1 MLRKHI
7 AVDLGTANTLV
18 FVQSQGIV
26 INEPSVVAV
35 DTINERVIAVGKEA
49 KDYIGKTPQR
59 ISTIRPL
66 RDGVIADFDAAQALI
81 ATFLKKVIG
90 SWPIKPDV
98 VICVPTNITDVERRA
113 VAEAATKAG
122 ARNVKLIEEP
132 VAAAVGAGLPV
143 LDPVGSMVVDIGGGT
158 TDIAVITLG
167 SMACSTSLKLAGD
180 ALTAAVQRFVR
191 EKYQIVVGE
200 NMAERIKIA
209 LGSVAPLPVPLSF
222 EVSGKDLATAS
233 PRTIAL
239 SDTDTREAFQPITE
253 KLVSAVMGIL
263 EVTPP
268 ELGADIMRHVAD
280 RGRSLAERLCR
291 PHHQGYTHSRVCGFR
306 SADHGTARRGHH
318 TGRSR
323 KVQGFIDRVL
333 TRGPRCF
340 QRQPVWIAQ
349 SNAGL
354 NKSGNVSVIPSSS
367 SRSRKC
373 PSGNETGGKPPGSSA
388 MNSVSETVSP
398 AGLKAAETATPEGT
412 LDRPNV
418 SRTARSTASS
428 LASPERTN
436 VSAEMSHVSMPSS
449 DIRLRTNALPRLSH
463 RTAQTAF
470 LRKGKA
476 SEEGAISR
484 GRSRSSTYSI
494 NGSSFSH
501 GSGTIV

>member
-143 LDPVGSMVVDIGGGT
+143 LAPVGSMVVDIGGGT

-180 ALTAAVQRFVR
+180 ALTAAVQRFVQ

-200 NMAERIKIA
+200 W
-209 LGSVAPLPVPLSF
+209 L
-222 EVSGKDLATAS
+222 
-233 PRTIAL
+233 
-239 SDTDTREAFQPITE
+239 
-253 KLVSAVMGIL
+253 
-263 EVTPP
+263 
-268 ELGADIMRHVAD
+268 
-280 RGRSLAERLCR
+280 
-291 PHHQGYTHSRVCGFR
+291 
-306 SADHGTARRGHH
+306 
-318 TGRSR
+318 
-323 KVQGFIDRVL
+323 
-333 TRGPRCF
+333 
-340 QRQPVWIAQ
+340 
-349 SNAGL
+349 
-354 NKSGNVSVIPSSS
+354 
-367 SRSRKC
+367 
-373 PSGNETGGKPPGSSA
+373 
-388 MNSVSETVSP
+388 SVSKSP
-398 AGLKAAETATPEGT
+398 SAPSRPFPYRCHSKSRARISQPRAPGLLPFPIRILVRHFNPSPKSLSARSWGYWKS
-412 LDRPNV
+412 LRPNWGPT
-418 SRTARSTASS
+418 SCA
-428 LASPERTN
+428 
-436 VSAEMSHVSMPSS
+436 
-449 DIRLRTNALPRLSH
+449 
-463 RTAQTAF
+463 
-470 LRKGKA
+470 KA
-476 SEEGAISR
+476 CC
-484 GRSRSSTYSI
+484 
-494 NGSSFSH
+494 
-501 GSGTIV
+501 

>member
-1 MLRKHI
+1 M
-7 AVDLGTANTLV
+7 
-18 FVQSQGIV
+18 
-26 INEPSVVAV
+26 
-35 DTINERVIAVGKEA
+35 
-49 KDYIGKTPQR
+49 
-59 ISTIRPL
+59 
-66 RDGVIADFDAAQALI
+66 
-81 ATFLKKVIG
+81 
-90 SWPIKPDV
+90 
-98 VICVPTNITDVERRA
+98 
-113 VAEAATKAG
+113 
-122 ARNVKLIEEP
+122 
-132 VAAAVGAGLPV
+132 
-143 LDPVGSMVVDIGGGT
+143 
-158 TDIAVITLG
+158 
-167 SMACSTSLKLAGD
+167 
-180 ALTAAVQRFVR
+180 
-191 EKYQIVVGE
+191 
-200 NMAERIKIA
+200 
-209 LGSVAPLPVPLSF
+209 
-222 EVSGKDLATAS
+222 
-233 PRTIAL
+233 
-239 SDTDTREAFQPITE
+239 
-253 KLVSAVMGIL
+253 
-263 EVTPP
+263 
-268 ELGADIMRHVAD
+268 
-280 RGRSLAERLCR
+280 
-291 PHHQGYTHSRVCGFR
+291 
-306 SADHGTARRGHH
+306 
-318 TGRSR
+318 
-323 KVQGFIDRVL
+323 L

-373 PSGNETGGKPPGSSA
+373 LTGRRIGRNPQIGHSGNETGGKPPGSSA

-398 AGLKAAETATPEGT
+398 AGLKAAETAPPEGT

>member
-143 LDPVGSMVVDIGGGT
+143 LDPVGLSKEKRTAIANVDIGGGT

-268 ELGADIMRHVAD
+268 ELGADIMRQGMLLTGGGALLRGFAD
-280 RGRSLAERLCR
+280 RITRATRIPVYVDSDPLTTVL
-291 PHHQGYTHSRVCGFR
+291 
-306 SADHGTARRGHH
+306 RG
-318 TGRSR
+318 
-323 KVQGFIDRVL
+323 
-333 TRGPRCF
+333 
-340 QRQPVWIAQ
+340 
-349 SNAGL
+349 AG
-354 NKSGNVSVIPSSS
+354 I
-367 SRSRKC
+367 
-373 PSGNETGGKPPGSSA
+373 
-388 MNSVSETVSP
+388 
-398 AGLKAAETATPEGT
+398 T
-412 LDRPNV
+412 LDD
-418 SRTARSTASS
+418 
-428 LASPERTN
+428 PEKYRDLLI
-436 VSAEMSHVSMPSS
+436 EC
-449 DIRLRTNALPRLSH
+449 
-463 RTAQTAF
+463 
-470 LRKGKA
+470 
-476 SEEGAISR
+476 
-484 GRSRSSTYSI
+484 
-494 NGSSFSH
+494 
-501 GSGTIV
+501 

>member
-143 LDPVGSMVVDIGGGT
+143 LDPVGSMVV
-158 TDIAVITLG
+158 
-167 SMACSTSLKLAGD
+167 LKLAGD

-268 ELGADIMRHVAD
+268 ELGADIMRQGMLLTGGGALLRGFAD
-280 RGRSLAERLCR
+280 RITRATRIPVYVDSDPLTTVL
-291 PHHQGYTHSRVCGFR
+291 
-306 SADHGTARRGHH
+306 RG
-318 TGRSR
+318 
-323 KVQGFIDRVL
+323 
-333 TRGPRCF
+333 
-340 QRQPVWIAQ
+340 
-349 SNAGL
+349 AG
-354 NKSGNVSVIPSSS
+354 I
-367 SRSRKC
+367 
-373 PSGNETGGKPPGSSA
+373 
-388 MNSVSETVSP
+388 
-398 AGLKAAETATPEGT
+398 T
-412 LDRPNV
+412 LDD
-418 SRTARSTASS
+418 
-428 LASPERTN
+428 PEKYRDLLI
-436 VSAEMSHVSMPSS
+436 EC
-449 DIRLRTNALPRLSH
+449 
-463 RTAQTAF
+463 
-470 LRKGKA
+470 
-476 SEEGAISR
+476 
-484 GRSRSSTYSI
+484 
-494 NGSSFSH
+494 
-501 GSGTIV
+501 

>member
-209 LGSVAPLPVPLSF
+209 LGSVAPLPVPKSRARISQPRAPGLLPFPIRILVRHFNPSPKSLS
-222 EVSGKDLATAS
+222 A
-233 PRTIAL
+233 
-239 SDTDTREAFQPITE
+239 
-253 KLVSAVMGIL
+253 
-263 EVTPP
+263 
-268 ELGADIMRHVAD
+268 
-280 RGRSLAERLCR
+280 RSW
-291 PHHQGYTHSRVCGFR
+291 GY
-306 SADHGTARRGHH
+306 
-318 TGRSR
+318 
-323 KVQGFIDRVL
+323 
-333 TRGPRCF
+333 
-340 QRQPVWIAQ
+340 W
-349 SNAGL
+349 
-354 NKSGNVSVIPSSS
+354 KS
-367 SRSRKC
+367 
-373 PSGNETGGKPPGSSA
+373 
-388 MNSVSETVSP
+388 
-398 AGLKAAETATPEGT
+398 L
-412 LDRPNV
+412 RPNWGPT
-418 SRTARSTASS
+418 SCA
-428 LASPERTN
+428 
-436 VSAEMSHVSMPSS
+436 
-449 DIRLRTNALPRLSH
+449 
-463 RTAQTAF
+463 
-470 LRKGKA
+470 KA
-476 SEEGAISR
+476 CC
-484 GRSRSSTYSI
+484 
-494 NGSSFSH
+494 
-501 GSGTIV
+501 

>member
-90 SWPIKPDV
+90 SWSIKPDV

-200 NMAERIKIA
+200 NMAERIKTARCRLEWRNRVGIFRVHHRKHRIA
-209 LGSVAPLPVPLSF
+209 ARIIPARLNFLFFMGDYTLAV
-222 EVSGKDLATAS
+222 DLAS
-233 PRTIAL
+233 
-239 SDTDTREAFQPITE
+239 
-253 KLVSAVMGIL
+253 
-263 EVTPP
+263 
-268 ELGADIMRHVAD
+268 
-280 RGRSLAERLCR
+280 
-291 PHHQGYTHSRVCGFR
+291 
-306 SADHGTARRGHH
+306 SADHGHNHAHRNRLKINLALFDPVFLPDVLVR
-318 TGRSR
+318 RSR
-323 KVQGFIDRVL
+323 
-333 TRGPRCF
+333 
-340 QRQPVWIAQ
+340 
-349 SNAGL
+349 
-354 NKSGNVSVIPSSS
+354 
-367 SRSRKC
+367 
-373 PSGNETGGKPPGSSA
+373 
-388 MNSVSETVSP
+388 
-398 AGLKAAETATPEGT
+398 
-412 LDRPNV
+412 
-418 SRTARSTASS
+418 
-428 LASPERTN
+428 
-436 VSAEMSHVSMPSS
+436 H
-449 DIRLRTNALPRLSH
+449 
-463 RTAQTAF
+463 
-470 LRKGKA
+470 
-476 SEEGAISR
+476 
-484 GRSRSSTYSI
+484 
-494 NGSSFSH
+494 
-501 GSGTIV
+501 

>member
-180 ALTAAVQRFVR
+180 ALTAAV
-191 EKYQIVVGE
+191 
-200 NMAERIKIA
+200 
-209 LGSVAPLPVPLSF
+209 SVL
-222 EVSGKDLATAS
+222 
-233 PRTIAL
+233 
-239 SDTDTREAFQPITE
+239 
-253 KLVSAVMGIL
+253 
-263 EVTPP
+263 
-268 ELGADIMRHVAD
+268 
-280 RGRSLAERLCR
+280 
-291 PHHQGYTHSRVCGFR
+291 
-306 SADHGTARRGHH
+306 
-318 TGRSR
+318 SR
-323 KVQGFIDRVL
+323 KN
-333 TRGPRCF
+333 TRLS
-340 QRQPVWIAQ
+340 WAKTW
-349 SNAGL
+349 L
-354 NKSGNVSVIPSSS
+354 NVSKSPSAP
-367 SRSRKC
+367 SRPFPYRCHSKSRARISQPRAPGLLPFPIRILVRHFN
-373 PSGNETGGKPPGSSA
+373 PSPKSLSA
-388 MNSVSETVSP
+388 RSWGYWKS
-398 AGLKAAETATPEGT
+398 L
-412 LDRPNV
+412 RPNWGPT
-418 SRTARSTASS
+418 SCA
-428 LASPERTN
+428 
-436 VSAEMSHVSMPSS
+436 
-449 DIRLRTNALPRLSH
+449 
-463 RTAQTAF
+463 
-470 LRKGKA
+470 KA
-476 SEEGAISR
+476 CC
-484 GRSRSSTYSI
+484 
-494 NGSSFSH
+494 
-501 GSGTIV
+501 

>member
-158 TDIAVITLG
+158 TDIAVI
-167 SMACSTSLKLAGD
+167 KLAGD

-209 LGSVAPLPVPLSF
+209 LGSVAPLPVQLSF

-268 ELGADIMRHVAD
+268 ELGADIMRQGMLLTGGGALLRGFAD
-280 RGRSLAERLCR
+280 RITRATRIPVYVDSDPLTTVL
-291 PHHQGYTHSRVCGFR
+291 
-306 SADHGTARRGHH
+306 RG
-318 TGRSR
+318 
-323 KVQGFIDRVL
+323 
-333 TRGPRCF
+333 
-340 QRQPVWIAQ
+340 
-349 SNAGL
+349 AG
-354 NKSGNVSVIPSSS
+354 I
-367 SRSRKC
+367 
-373 PSGNETGGKPPGSSA
+373 
-388 MNSVSETVSP
+388 
-398 AGLKAAETATPEGT
+398 T
-412 LDRPNV
+412 LDD
-418 SRTARSTASS
+418 
-428 LASPERTN
+428 PEKYRDLLI
-436 VSAEMSHVSMPSS
+436 EC
-449 DIRLRTNALPRLSH
+449 
-463 RTAQTAF
+463 
-470 LRKGKA
+470 
-476 SEEGAISR
+476 
-484 GRSRSSTYSI
+484 
-494 NGSSFSH
+494 
-501 GSGTIV
+501 

>member
-1 MLRKHI
+1 M
-7 AVDLGTANTLV
+7 
-18 FVQSQGIV
+18 
-26 INEPSVVAV
+26 
-35 DTINERVIAVGKEA
+35 
-49 KDYIGKTPQR
+49 
-59 ISTIRPL
+59 
-66 RDGVIADFDAAQALI
+66 
-81 ATFLKKVIG
+81 
-90 SWPIKPDV
+90 
-98 VICVPTNITDVERRA
+98 
-113 VAEAATKAG
+113 
-122 ARNVKLIEEP
+122 
-132 VAAAVGAGLPV
+132 
-143 LDPVGSMVVDIGGGT
+143 
-158 TDIAVITLG
+158 
-167 SMACSTSLKLAGD
+167 
-180 ALTAAVQRFVR
+180 
-191 EKYQIVVGE
+191 
-200 NMAERIKIA
+200 
-209 LGSVAPLPVPLSF
+209 
-222 EVSGKDLATAS
+222 
-233 PRTIAL
+233 
-239 SDTDTREAFQPITE
+239 
-253 KLVSAVMGIL
+253 
-263 EVTPP
+263 
-268 ELGADIMRHVAD
+268 
-280 RGRSLAERLCR
+280 
-291 PHHQGYTHSRVCGFR
+291 
-306 SADHGTARRGHH
+306 
-318 TGRSR
+318 
-323 KVQGFIDRVL
+323 L

-340 QRQPVWIAQ
+340 QRQPIWIAQ

-484 GRSRSSTYSI
+484 GRSCSSTYSI

>member
-90 SWPIKPDV
+90 SWPIKP
-98 VICVPTNITDVERRA
+98 DVERRA

-268 ELGADIMRHVAD
+268 ELGADIMRQGMLLTGGGALLRGFAD
-280 RGRSLAERLCR
+280 RITRATRIPVYVDSDPLTTVL
-291 PHHQGYTHSRVCGFR
+291 
-306 SADHGTARRGHH
+306 RG
-318 TGRSR
+318 
-323 KVQGFIDRVL
+323 
-333 TRGPRCF
+333 
-340 QRQPVWIAQ
+340 
-349 SNAGL
+349 AG
-354 NKSGNVSVIPSSS
+354 I
-367 SRSRKC
+367 
-373 PSGNETGGKPPGSSA
+373 
-388 MNSVSETVSP
+388 
-398 AGLKAAETATPEGT
+398 T
-412 LDRPNV
+412 LDD
-418 SRTARSTASS
+418 
-428 LASPERTN
+428 PEKYRDLLI
-436 VSAEMSHVSMPSS
+436 EC
-449 DIRLRTNALPRLSH
+449 
-463 RTAQTAF
+463 
-470 LRKGKA
+470 
-476 SEEGAISR
+476 
-484 GRSRSSTYSI
+484 
-494 NGSSFSH
+494 
-501 GSGTIV
+501 

>member
-1 MLRKHI
+1 M
-7 AVDLGTANTLV
+7 
-18 FVQSQGIV
+18 
-26 INEPSVVAV
+26 
-35 DTINERVIAVGKEA
+35 
-49 KDYIGKTPQR
+49 
-59 ISTIRPL
+59 
-66 RDGVIADFDAAQALI
+66 
-81 ATFLKKVIG
+81 
-90 SWPIKPDV
+90 
-98 VICVPTNITDVERRA
+98 
-113 VAEAATKAG
+113 
-122 ARNVKLIEEP
+122 KLIEEP

-180 ALTAAVQRFVR
+180 ALTAAVQRFVQ

-268 ELGADIMRHVAD
+268 ELGADIMRQGMLLTGGGALLRGFAD
-280 RGRSLAERLCR
+280 RITR
-291 PHHQGYTHSRVCGFR
+291 GYTHSRVCGFR

-398 AGLKAAETATPEGT
+398 AGLKAAETAPPEGT

-484 GRSRSSTYSI
+484 GRSHSSTYSI

>member
-143 LDPVGSMVVDIGGGT
+143 LAPVGSMVVDIGGGT

-263 EVTPP
+263 
-268 ELGADIMRHVAD
+268 
-280 RGRSLAERLCR
+280 
-291 PHHQGYTHSRVCGFR
+291 
-306 SADHGTARRGHH
+306 
-318 TGRSR
+318 
-323 KVQGFIDRVL
+323 
-333 TRGPRCF
+333 
-340 QRQPVWIAQ
+340 
-349 SNAGL
+349 
-354 NKSGNVSVIPSSS
+354 
-367 SRSRKC
+367 
-373 PSGNETGGKPPGSSA
+373 
-388 MNSVSETVSP
+388 
-398 AGLKAAETATPEGT
+398 
-412 LDRPNV
+412 
-418 SRTARSTASS
+418 
-428 LASPERTN
+428 
-436 VSAEMSHVSMPSS
+436 
-449 DIRLRTNALPRLSH
+449 
-463 RTAQTAF
+463 
-470 LRKGKA
+470 
-476 SEEGAISR
+476 
-484 GRSRSSTYSI
+484 
-494 NGSSFSH
+494 
-501 GSGTIV
+501 

>member
-180 ALTAAVQRFVR
+180 ALTAAVQRFVQ

-233 PRTIAL
+233 PRTIGLPTHHRKACQRGHG
-239 SDTDTREAFQPITE
+239 DTGSH
-253 KLVSAVMGIL
+253 SARIGGRHHA
-263 EVTPP
+263 P
-268 ELGADIMRHVAD
+268 RHVAD

-291 PHHQGYTHSRVCGFR
+291 PYHQGYTHSRVCGFR

-398 AGLKAAETATPEGT
+398 AGLKAAETAPPEGT

-484 GRSRSSTYSI
+484 GRSHSSTYSI

>member
-209 LGSVAPLPVPLSF
+209 LGSVAPLPVQLSF

-268 ELGADIMRHVAD
+268 ELGADIMRQGMLLTGGGALL
-280 RGRSLAERLCR
+280 RG
-291 PHHQGYTHSRVCGFR
+291 F
-306 SADHGTARRGHH
+306 
-318 TGRSR
+318 
-323 KVQGFIDRVL
+323 DRVL

-373 PSGNETGGKPPGSSA
+373 PSGNETGGKPPGSST
-388 MNSVSETVSP
+388 MNSVRETVSP

>member
-1 MLRKHI
+1 
-7 AVDLGTANTLV
+7 
-18 FVQSQGIV
+18 
-26 INEPSVVAV
+26 
-35 DTINERVIAVGKEA
+35 
-49 KDYIGKTPQR
+49 
-59 ISTIRPL
+59 
-66 RDGVIADFDAAQALI
+66 
-81 ATFLKKVIG
+81 
-90 SWPIKPDV
+90 
-98 VICVPTNITDVERRA
+98 
-113 VAEAATKAG
+113 
-122 ARNVKLIEEP
+122 
-132 VAAAVGAGLPV
+132 
-143 LDPVGSMVVDIGGGT
+143 MVVDIGGGT

-180 ALTAAVQRFVR
+180 ALTAAVQRFVQ

-268 ELGADIMRHVAD
+268 ELGADIMQWAVLPT
-280 RGRSLAERLCR
+280 GRSLAERLCR

-398 AGLKAAETATPEGT
+398 AGLKAA
-412 LDRPNV
+412 
-418 SRTARSTASS
+418 
-428 LASPERTN
+428 
-436 VSAEMSHVSMPSS
+436 
-449 DIRLRTNALPRLSH
+449 
-463 RTAQTAF
+463 
-470 LRKGKA
+470 GKPPP
-476 SEEGAISR
+476 
-484 GRSRSSTYSI
+484 
-494 NGSSFSH
+494 
-501 GSGTIV
+501 

>member
-1 MLRKHI
+1 M
-7 AVDLGTANTLV
+7 
-18 FVQSQGIV
+18 
-26 INEPSVVAV
+26 
-35 DTINERVIAVGKEA
+35 
-49 KDYIGKTPQR
+49 
-59 ISTIRPL
+59 
-66 RDGVIADFDAAQALI
+66 
-81 ATFLKKVIG
+81 
-90 SWPIKPDV
+90 
-98 VICVPTNITDVERRA
+98 
-113 VAEAATKAG
+113 
-122 ARNVKLIEEP
+122 
-132 VAAAVGAGLPV
+132 
-143 LDPVGSMVVDIGGGT
+143 
-158 TDIAVITLG
+158 
-167 SMACSTSLKLAGD
+167 
-180 ALTAAVQRFVR
+180 
-191 EKYQIVVGE
+191 
-200 NMAERIKIA
+200 
-209 LGSVAPLPVPLSF
+209 
-222 EVSGKDLATAS
+222 
-233 PRTIAL
+233 
-239 SDTDTREAFQPITE
+239 
-253 KLVSAVMGIL
+253 
-263 EVTPP
+263 
-268 ELGADIMRHVAD
+268 
-280 RGRSLAERLCR
+280 
-291 PHHQGYTHSRVCGFR
+291 
-306 SADHGTARRGHH
+306 
-318 TGRSR
+318 
-323 KVQGFIDRVL
+323 L
-333 TRGPRCF
+333 TRGPQCF

-484 GRSRSSTYSI
+484 GRSCSSTYSI